1 MERKGILPRV
11 KGNGSAWMKLKV
23 GDWQMDLEEKIW
35 FYYCLSLKKK
45 KRQEWG
51 ENGENDALK

>member
-45 KRQEWG
+45 KGRSG
-51 ENGENDALK
+51 ERMVRMML

>member
-1 MERKGILPRV
+1 MPRV

-45 KRQEWG
+45 KGRSG
-51 ENGENDALK
+51 ERMVRMML